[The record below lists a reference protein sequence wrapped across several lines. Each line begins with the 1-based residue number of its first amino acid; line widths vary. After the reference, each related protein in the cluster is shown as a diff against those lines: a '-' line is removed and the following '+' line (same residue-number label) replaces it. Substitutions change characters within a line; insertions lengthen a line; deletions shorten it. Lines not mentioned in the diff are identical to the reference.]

1 MIDSFVGRGAP
12 FDALDVLTNSTAD
25 ISFDDPLRGVKRVI
39 STASVAMDPPPSSR
53 PSMRLGGIQT
63 SLHRPTPLPRKD
75 PLAALLTPASIPTAA
90 ESGLSSGA
98 RNGHPPPL
106 GILSRQMDP
115 TSRIATPPS
124 THHQNINLRLDN
136 DAATSQEQRPFSAAA
151 AAPLSSSSAV
161 LGGALAG
168 YAGSE
173 WGLLGKE
180 HHEASYALDRL
191 YFDIAAHHFLD
202 FSDSIGTLDSRG
214 SPLPRSEAHMAMYPP
229 SSASLTPSLHALQ
242 SRLLHQLRLID
253 IPDLEL
259 AAQKRGGKG
268 WKSSATNNHLLR
280 AILNGRQAQNTEI
293 YPVALAGGVQPFE
306 CSFCGFGSGEGD
318 HGGCVMLLD
327 ARYHGSSGLVDHC
340 PECGMFQRA

>member
-12 FDALDVLTNSTAD
+12 FDVLTNSTAD

-39 STASVAMDPPPSSR
+39 STASVAVDPPPSSR

-75 PLAALLTPASIPTAA
+75 PLAALLTSPASIPTAA

-124 THHQNINLRLDN
+124 THHQKINLRLDN
-136 DAATSQEQRPFSAAA
+136 DAATSQEQRPFSAAT

-229 SSASLTPSLHALQ
+229 SPLLSRPACTLSSRAFFTNYAL
-242 SRLLHQLRLID
+242 STSPTSSWLPKSEGGSHQQ
-253 IPDLEL
+253 PTTTYFEL
-259 AAQKRGGKG
+259 
-268 WKSSATNNHLLR
+268 S
-280 AILNGRQAQNTEI
+280 
-293 YPVALAGGVQPFE
+293 
-306 CSFCGFGSGEGD
+306 
-318 HGGCVMLLD
+318 
-327 ARYHGSSGLVDHC
+327 
-340 PECGMFQRA
+340 